1 MKVRITDELAQQ
13 IVDSAK
19 AVVGWNVNFIDCQGR
34 IMAST
39 DSGRIGTYHKAGHVA
54 ARTGQVQTVQEDC
67 PEEGVSQGVNYP
79 IVMGRQVLG
88 VVGITGEPAVVG
100 QYGFLLTKICE
111 VFLKEYRLSQEAFSE
126 EEHRSRQVMAL
137 IYHDE
142 DTVQQLAEEQ
152 PELAGCQYVAAVFRW
167 HEGTRQAGDFRQQL
181 SETCQKLGMALYTYI
196 YPDTFVILVP
206 CQVYPDWARK
216 LPRWKEWFYPGISA
230 GIGTEEPFYRIHESY
245 RFAKMALQAAA
256 DRQVFCVHADD
267 MKLAFLLQS
276 LDGAVR
282 RRYCRDICQ
291 HLTDSDIH
299 LLQIYYQQN
308 LSIQETARILCIHK
322 NTLQYRLKRI
332 AGKTGLDPRI
342 FCDAVSLYIATLPW
356 FIK

>member
-54 ARTGQVQTVQEDC
+54 ARTEQVQTVQEDC

-79 IVMGRQVLG
+79 IIMGRQVLG

-152 PELAGCQYVAAVFRW
+152 HNIERRGLFCYTIGIEKHSFMSSQIEER
-167 HEGTRQAGDFRQQL
+167 L
-181 SETCQKLGMALYTYI
+181 S
-196 YPDTFVILVP
+196 
-206 CQVYPDWARK
+206 
-216 LPRWKEWFYPGISA
+216 
-230 GIGTEEPFYRIHESY
+230 
-245 RFAKMALQAAA
+245 
-256 DRQVFCVHADD
+256 
-267 MKLAFLLQS
+267 
-276 LDGAVR
+276 
-282 RRYCRDICQ
+282 
-291 HLTDSDIH
+291 
-299 LLQIYYQQN
+299 
-308 LSIQETARILCIHK
+308 
-322 NTLQYRLKRI
+322 
-332 AGKTGLDPRI
+332 
-342 FCDAVSLYIATLPW
+342 
-356 FIK
+356 